1 MKDALAILKKVEK
14 IKEKIQGASVV
25 LETSAPCLQQ
35 IHNLR
40 VFLFSYEGGVEQP
53 LKKGKSMIDHK
64 SNEQDLFSL
73 QEWTPQYTT

>member
-40 VFLFSYEGGVEQP
+40 VFLFSYEGGV
-53 LKKGKSMIDHK
+53 GGV
-64 SNEQDLFSL
+64 FS
-73 QEWTPQYTT
+73 